1 MNNALETG
9 SLPPNALHIQSLQ
22 KENGRLKVARPR
34 HKIDLEIS
42 KFLKNSQGLSTTLG
56 DIAKETGTPCIKVRF
71 HVTHCLIGFIVQK
84 PKNGRIEDSKV
95 TKSGELF
102 KLALEKL
109 NAETGGS
116 KK

>member
-1 MNNALETG
+1 M
-9 SLPPNALHIQSLQ
+9 
-22 KENGRLKVARPR
+22 EN
-34 HKIDLEIS
+34 S
-42 KFLKNSQGLSTTLG
+42 KDPHTTLG
-56 DIAKETGTPCIKVRF
+56 EVAKRTMASCIKVRF
-71 HVTHCLIGFIVQK
+71 HLTHCLADYLVQK

-109 NAETGGS
+109 NALTGGS